1 MKEKKIFTVIYLLLL
16 VSVVGNV
23 IFFVNWLGS
32 HSNQEKR
39 NQEQAELVTAL
50 EEENTQLKSRIDE
63 LLTTESE
70 SDSSS
75 GEENTQVTEPGEE
88 GETTVELPESN
99 EKQVAF
105 LEEFAR
111 LQFGMGADQ
120 RAENLAQLG
129 TLMSA
134 EAFQEMN
141 GSADV
146 VPSAIGYTIEVE
158 ETEIYRQLDTEN
170 TNEYLIVVHQK
181 TKTDQENATAVQSR
195 LYYRVTLGNTAE
207 GTLMVD
213 EVSALMPYQ

>member
-1 MKEKKIFTVIYLLLL
+1 MQEKKIFTVLYLLLL

-23 IFFVNWLGS
+23 IFFVNWLGG

-39 NQEQAELVTAL
+39 NQEQTELVTAL

-63 LLTTESE
+63 LLTSESE
-70 SDSSS
+70 SEASS
-75 GEENTQVTEPGEE
+75 GEETSQVMESVEE
-88 GETTVELPESN
+88 GEQTVAFADSN

-105 LEEFAR
+105 LEGFAR

-158 ETEIYRQLDTEN
+158 ATEIYRQLATEN

-195 LYYRVTLGNTAE
+195 LYYRVTLGSTAE
-207 GTLMVD
+207 GTLLV
-213 EVSALMPYQ
+213 EQVSVLMPYQ

>member
-50 EEENTQLKSRIDE
+50 EEENAQLKSRIDE
-63 LLTTESE
+63 LLTSESE
-70 SDSSS
+70 SEASS
-75 GEENTQVTEPGEE
+75 GEETSQAMESVEE
-88 GETTVELPESN
+88 GEQTVAFADSN

-105 LEEFAR
+105 LEGFAR
-111 LQFGMGADQ
+111 LQFGMGTDQ

-146 VPSAIGYTIEVE
+146 IPSAIGYTIEVE

>member
-39 NQEQAELVTAL
+39 NQEQAELVTSL

-75 GEENTQVTEPGEE
+75 GEENTQVTDPGEE

-146 VPSAIGYTIEVE
+146 IPSAIGYTIEVE
-158 ETEIYRQLDTEN
+158 ETEIYRQLNIEN

>member
-39 NQEQAELVTAL
+39 NQEQTELVTAL

-63 LLTTESE
+63 LLTSESE

-75 GEENTQVTEPGEE
+75 GEEHTQATESVEE
-88 GETTVELPESN
+88 EATVGFPESN

-146 VPSAIGYTIEVE
+146 IPSAIGYTIEVE

>member
-39 NQEQAELVTAL
+39 NQEQTELVMAL

-63 LLTTESE
+63 LLTSESE

-75 GEENTQVTEPGEE
+75 GEEHTQATEPVEE
-88 GETTVELPESN
+88 GETTVGLPESN

-111 LQFGMGADQ
+111 LQFGMGTDQ

-146 VPSAIGYTIEVE
+146 IPSAIGYTIEVE
-158 ETEIYRQLDTEN
+158 ETEIYRQLNIEN

>member
-39 NQEQAELVTAL
+39 NQEQTELVTTL

-63 LLTTESE
+63 LLTSESE

-75 GEENTQVTEPGEE
+75 GEENAQATEPVEE
-88 GETTVELPESN
+88 GETIVGLPGSN

-146 VPSAIGYTIEVE
+146 IPSAIGYTIEVE

-195 LYYRVTLGNTAE
+195 LYYRVTLGSTAE
-207 GTLMVD
+207 GTLLV
-213 EVSALMPYQ
+213 EQVSALMPYQ

>member
-63 LLTTESE
+63 LLTSESE

-75 GEENTQVTEPGEE
+75 GEENTQVTDPGEE

-146 VPSAIGYTIEVE
+146 IPSAIGYTIEVE

>member
-32 HSNQEKR
+32 HSKQEKR

-63 LLTTESE
+63 LLTSESE

-75 GEENTQVTEPGEE
+75 GEENAQVTEPVEE
-88 GETTVELPESN
+88 GETTVGLPESN

-146 VPSAIGYTIEVE
+146 IPSAIGYTIEVE

>member
-1 MKEKKIFTVIYLLLL
+1 MQEKKIITVLYLLLL

-63 LLTTESE
+63 LLTSESE
-70 SDSSS
+70 SEASS
-75 GEENTQVTEPGEE
+75 GEETSQAMESVEE
-88 GETTVELPESN
+88 GEQTVAFADSN

-111 LQFGMGADQ
+111 LQFGMGTDQ

-146 VPSAIGYTIEVE
+146 IPSAIGYTIEVE

>member
-1 MKEKKIFTVIYLLLL
+1 MQEKKIFTVLYLLLL

-63 LLTTESE
+63 LLTSESE
-70 SDSSS
+70 SEASS
-75 GEENTQVTEPGEE
+75 GEKTSQVMESVEE
-88 GETTVELPESN
+88 GEQTVAFADSN

-105 LEEFAR
+105 LEGFAR

-158 ETEIYRQLDTEN
+158 ATEIYRQLATEN

-181 TKTDQENATAVQSR
+181 TKTDQENATAVHSR
-195 LYYRVTLGNTAE
+195 LYYRVTLGSTAE
-207 GTLMVD
+207 GTLLV
-213 EVSALMPYQ
+213 EQVSALMPYQ

>member
-1 MKEKKIFTVIYLLLL
+1 MQEKKIFTVLYLLLL

-63 LLTTESE
+63 LLTSESE
-70 SDSSS
+70 SEASS
-75 GEENTQVTEPGEE
+75 GEKTSQVMESVEE
-88 GETTVELPESN
+88 GEQTVAFADSN

-105 LEEFAR
+105 LEGFAR

-158 ETEIYRQLDTEN
+158 ATEIYRQLATEN

>member
-63 LLTTESE
+63 LLTSESE
-70 SDSSS
+70 SEASS
-75 GEENTQVTEPGEE
+75 GEETSQAMESVEE
-88 GETTVELPESN
+88 GEQTVAFADSN

-105 LEEFAR
+105 LEGFAR

-146 VPSAIGYTIEVE
+146 IPSAIGYTIEVE

>member
-1 MKEKKIFTVIYLLLL
+1 MQEKKIFTVIYLLLL

-63 LLTTESE
+63 LLTSESE
-70 SDSSS
+70 SEASS
-75 GEENTQVTEPGEE
+75 GEENTQATDPVEE
-88 GETTVELPESN
+88 GETTIELSDSN
-99 EKQVAF
+99 EKQAAF

-111 LQFGMGADQ
+111 LQFGMGTDQ

-129 TLMSA
+129 TLMSV

-146 VPSAIGYTIEVE
+146 IPSAIGYTIEVE

-170 TNEYLIVVHQK
+170 TK
-181 TKTDQENATAVQSR
+181 
-195 LYYRVTLGNTAE
+195 
-207 GTLMVD
+207 
-213 EVSALMPYQ
+213 

>member
-32 HSNQEKR
+32 HSNQEKKS
-39 NQEQAELVTAL
+39 QEQAELVTAL

-63 LLTTESE
+63 LLTSESE
-70 SDSSS
+70 SESSF
-75 GEENTQVTEPGEE
+75 GEENTQATEPVEE
-88 GETTVELPESN
+88 ETTVGLPESH

-141 GSADV
+141 GNADV
-146 VPSAIGYTIEVE
+146 IPAAIGYTIEVE

-170 TNEYLIVVHQK
+170 TNEYLIVIHQK
-181 TKTDQENATAVQSR
+181 TKTDQEQATAVQSR

-213 EVSALMPYQ
+213 KVSALMPYQ

>member
-39 NQEQAELVTAL
+39 NQEQTELVMAL

-63 LLTTESE
+63 LLTSESE

-75 GEENTQVTEPGEE
+75 GEEHTQATESVEE
-88 GETTVELPESN
+88 GETTVGLPGSN

-146 VPSAIGYTIEVE
+146 TPSAIGYTIEVE
-158 ETEIYRQLDTEN
+158 ETEIYRQLNIEN

>member
-1 MKEKKIFTVIYLLLL
+1 MQEKKIFTVIYLLLL

-63 LLTTESE
+63 LLTSESE
-70 SDSSS
+70 SEASS
-75 GEENTQVTEPGEE
+75 GEENTQATDPVEE
-88 GETTVELPESN
+88 GETTIELSDSN
-99 EKQVAF
+99 EKQAAF

-111 LQFGMGADQ
+111 LQFGMGTDQ

-129 TLMSA
+129 TLMSV

-146 VPSAIGYTIEVE
+146 IPSAIGYTIEVE

-195 LYYRVTLGNTAE
+195 LYYRVTLGSTAE
-207 GTLMVD
+207 GTIQV
-213 EVSALMPYQ
+213 EHVSALMPYQ

>member
-23 IFFVNWLGS
+23 MFFVNWLGS
-32 HSNQEKR
+32 HSKQEKKS
-39 NQEQAELVTAL
+39 QEQAELVMTL

-63 LLTTESE
+63 LLTSESE

-75 GEENTQVTEPGEE
+75 GEEHTQATEPVEE
-88 GETTVELPESN
+88 EEATVELPESN

-146 VPSAIGYTIEVE
+146 IPSAIGYTIEVE

>member
-39 NQEQAELVTAL
+39 NQEQAELVTTL

-63 LLTTESE
+63 LLTSESE

-75 GEENTQVTEPGEE
+75 GEENAQATGSVEE
-88 GETTVELPESN
+88 GETTVGLPGSN

-146 VPSAIGYTIEVE
+146 IPSAIGYTIEVE

>member
-39 NQEQAELVTAL
+39 NQEQTELITAL

-63 LLTTESE
+63 LLTSESE

-75 GEENTQVTEPGEE
+75 GEEHTQATEPVEE
-88 GETTVELPESN
+88 GETTVGLPESN

-111 LQFGMGADQ
+111 LQFGMGTDQ

-141 GSADV
+141 GSAGAI
-146 VPSAIGYTIEVE
+146 PSAIGYTIEVE
-158 ETEIYRQLDTEN
+158 ETEIYRQLNIEN

>member
-1 MKEKKIFTVIYLLLL
+1 MKEKKFFTVIYLLLL

-39 NQEQAELVTAL
+39 NQEQTERVTAL

-63 LLTTESE
+63 LLTSESE

-75 GEENTQVTEPGEE
+75 GEENTQATEPVEE
-88 GETTVELPESN
+88 GKTTVGLLGSN

-146 VPSAIGYTIEVE
+146 IPSAIGYTIEVE

>member
-1 MKEKKIFTVIYLLLL
+1 MQEKKIFTALYLLLL

-23 IFFVNWLGS
+23 IFFVNWLGG

-39 NQEQAELVTAL
+39 NQEQTELVTAL

-63 LLTTESE
+63 LLTSESE
-70 SDSSS
+70 SEASS
-75 GEENTQVTEPGEE
+75 GEETSQVMESVEE
-88 GETTVELPESN
+88 GEQTVAFADSN

-105 LEEFAR
+105 LEGFAR

-120 RAENLAQLG
+120 RAGNLAQLG

-158 ETEIYRQLDTEN
+158 ATEIYRQLDTEN

-181 TKTDQENATAVQSR
+181 TKTDQEQATAVQSR

>member
-1 MKEKKIFTVIYLLLL
+1 MQEKKLFTVIYLLLV

-39 NQEQAELVTAL
+39 NQEQTELITVL

-63 LLTTESE
+63 LLTSESE

-75 GEENTQVTEPGEE
+75 GEEHTQATEPVEE
-88 GETTVELPESN
+88 GETIVGLPGSN

-146 VPSAIGYTIEVE
+146 IPSAIGYTIEVE
-158 ETEIYRQLDTEN
+158 ETEIYRQLNIEN

>member
-23 IFFVNWLGS
+23 MFFVNWLGS
-32 HSNQEKR
+32 HSKQEKKS
-39 NQEQAELVTAL
+39 QEQAELVMTL

-75 GEENTQVTEPGEE
+75 GEENTQATDPVEE
-88 GETTVELPESN
+88 GETTVGLPGSN

-134 EAFQEMN
+134 EAFQEMT

-146 VPSAIGYTIEVE
+146 IPSALGYTIEVE

>member
-23 IFFVNWLGS
+23 MFFVNWLGS
-32 HSNQEKR
+32 HSKQEKKS
-39 NQEQAELVTAL
+39 QEQAELVMTL

-63 LLTTESE
+63 LLTSESE

-75 GEENTQVTEPGEE
+75 GEEHTQATEPVEE
-88 GETTVELPESN
+88 GETTVGLPESN

-111 LQFGMGADQ
+111 LQFGMGTDQ

-146 VPSAIGYTIEVE
+146 IPSAIGYTIEVE
-158 ETEIYRQLDTEN
+158 ETEIYRQLNTEN

>member
-75 GEENTQVTEPGEE
+75 GEENTQVTDPGEE
-88 GETTVELPESN
+88 EATVELPESN

-146 VPSAIGYTIEVE
+146 IPSAIGYTIEVE

>member
-23 IFFVNWLGS
+23 IFVVNWLGS

-39 NQEQAELVTAL
+39 NQEQTELVTAL

-63 LLTTESE
+63 LLTSESE
-70 SDSSS
+70 SESSS
-75 GEENTQVTEPGEE
+75 GEEHTQATKSVEE
-88 GETTVELPESN
+88 GETTDGLPGSN

-146 VPSAIGYTIEVE
+146 IPSAIGYTIEVE
-158 ETEIYRQLDTEN
+158 ETEIYRQLNIEN

>member
-1 MKEKKIFTVIYLLLL
+1 MQEKKIFTVLYLLLV

-32 HSNQEKR
+32 HSNQEKK

-70 SDSSS
+70 SESSS
-75 GEENTQVTEPGEE
+75 GEENTQATDPVEQ
-88 GETTVELPESN
+88 GETTVGLPESN

-141 GSADV
+141 GSGDI

-158 ETEIYRQLDTEN
+158 ATEIYRQLATEN

-181 TKTDQENATAVQSR
+181 TKTDQENATAVQSQ
-195 LYYRVTLGNTAE
+195 LYYRVTLVSTAE

>member
-1 MKEKKIFTVIYLLLL
+1 MQEKKIITVLYLLLL

-32 HSNQEKR
+32 HSKQEKR

-63 LLTTESE
+63 LLTSESE
-70 SDSSS
+70 SEASS
-75 GEENTQVTEPGEE
+75 GEETSQAMESVEE
-88 GETTVELPESN
+88 GEQTVAFADSN

-105 LEEFAR
+105 LEGFAR

-146 VPSAIGYTIEVE
+146 IPSAIGYTIEVE

-195 LYYRVTLGNTAE
+195 LYYRVTLGNTVE

>member
-1 MKEKKIFTVIYLLLL
+1 MKEKRIFTVIYLLLL

-50 EEENTQLKSRIDE
+50 EEENTQLKLRIDE
-63 LLTTESE
+63 LLTSESE

-75 GEENTQVTEPGEE
+75 GEENAQATKSVEE
-88 GETTVELPESN
+88 GETTDGLPGSN

-111 LQFGMGADQ
+111 LQFGMGTDQ

-146 VPSAIGYTIEVE
+146 IPSAIGYTIEVE
-158 ETEIYRQLDTEN
+158 ETEIYRQLNIEN

>member
-1 MKEKKIFTVIYLLLL
+1 MQEKKIVIVLYLLLL
-16 VSVVGNV
+16 ISVVGNV

-39 NQEQAELVTAL
+39 NQEQTELVTAL

-63 LLTTESE
+63 LLTSESE

-75 GEENTQVTEPGEE
+75 GEEHTQATEPVEE
-88 GETTVELPESN
+88 GETTVGLPESN

-111 LQFGMGADQ
+111 LQFGMGTDQ

-146 VPSAIGYTIEVE
+146 IPSAIGYTIEVE

>member
-1 MKEKKIFTVIYLLLL
+1 MQEKKIVTVLYLLLL

-70 SDSSS
+70 ADSSF
-75 GEENTQVTEPGEE
+75 GEENTQVTDPGEE
-88 GETTVELPESN
+88 EATVELPESN

-146 VPSAIGYTIEVE
+146 IPSAIGYTIEVE

>member
-1 MKEKKIFTVIYLLLL
+1 MQEKKLFTVIYLLLL

-39 NQEQAELVTAL
+39 NQEQRELVTTL

-63 LLTTESE
+63 LLTSESE

-75 GEENTQVTEPGEE
+75 GEENTQATDPVEE
-88 GETTVELPESN
+88 GETTVGLPESN

-146 VPSAIGYTIEVE
+146 IPSAIGYTIKVE

-207 GTLMVD
+207 GTLIVD

>member
-70 SDSSS
+70 SDSSF
-75 GEENTQVTEPGEE
+75 GEENTQVTDPGEE
-88 GETTVELPESN
+88 EATVELPESN

-146 VPSAIGYTIEVE
+146 IPSAIGYTIEVE

>member
-23 IFFVNWLGS
+23 MFFVNWLGS
-32 HSNQEKR
+32 HSKQEKKS
-39 NQEQAELVTAL
+39 QEQAELVMTL

-70 SDSSS
+70 ADSSFE
-75 GEENTQVTEPGEE
+75 EENTQVTDPGEE
-88 GETTVELPESN
+88 EATVELPESN

-146 VPSAIGYTIEVE
+146 IPSAIGYTIEVE
-158 ETEIYRQLDTEN
+158 ETEIYRQLNIEN

>member
-1 MKEKKIFTVIYLLLL
+1 MQEKKIFTVLYLLLL

-39 NQEQAELVTAL
+39 NQEQAELVTSL

-75 GEENTQVTEPGEE
+75 GEENTQVTGPGEE
-88 GETTVELPESN
+88 GETTVGLPGSN

-146 VPSAIGYTIEVE
+146 IPSAIGYTIEVE

>member
-23 IFFVNWLGS
+23 MFFVNWLGS
-32 HSNQEKR
+32 HSKQEKKS
-39 NQEQAELVTAL
+39 QEQAELVMTL

-63 LLTTESE
+63 LLTSESE

-75 GEENTQVTEPGEE
+75 GEENTQATEPVEE
-88 GETTVELPESN
+88 GETTVGLPESN

-146 VPSAIGYTIEVE
+146 IPSAIGYTIEVE

>member
-63 LLTTESE
+63 LLTSESE
-70 SDSSS
+70 SESSS
-75 GEENTQVTEPGEE
+75 GEEHTQATKSVEE
-88 GETTVELPESN
+88 GETIDGLPGSN

-146 VPSAIGYTIEVE
+146 IPSAIGYTIEVE

-181 TKTDQENATAVQSR
+181 TKTDQESATAVQSR

>member
-39 NQEQAELVTAL
+39 NQEQTELVMAL

-63 LLTTESE
+63 LLTSESE

-75 GEENTQVTEPGEE
+75 GEENAQATGSVEE
-88 GETTVELPESN
+88 GETTVGLPGSN

-146 VPSAIGYTIEVE
+146 VPSAIGYTIEVK